1 MSTGWVWDER
11 YMWHDTGHAA
21 AFLTAGGVLEPDEH
35 VERPATKRRLRN
47 LLEVSGTLEQLTPIP
62 AREATTEELTRV
74 HSAAHVEHVKQV
86 SAAGG
91 GMAGDQTPIGPGGYE
106 IVALAAGGAIAAVDA
121 VLGGQVDNA
130 YALIRPPGHHSGI
143 DQSLGF
149 CVFNNVAVAAE
160 HARAVDGLKRVA
172 IIDWDAHH
180 GNGTQEIFWNQP
192 DVLTISI
199 HQDGG
204 YPPRSGL
211 VDERGSEG
219 ALATNINIPLPPGAG
234 VGAYQAAIEQ
244 IVVPS
249 LHAFRPELIIVA
261 CGFDASPMDPL
272 ARMMVHSAGFA
283 AMTASVMAAADE
295 LCDGRLVFCHEGGYA
310 APYVPFCGLAVIE
323 TLSGHSSG
331 VEDPFLGGYAALPF
345 QEIQPHQAAAIE
357 AAAPDLAKLKEASS

>member
-47 LLEVSGTLEQLTPIP
+47 LLEVSGMLDQLTPLK
-62 AREATTEELTRV
+62 AREATAEELMRV
-74 HSAAHVEHVKQV
+74 HSSAHVEHVQEV
-86 SAAGG
+86 SNSGG

-106 IVALAAGGAIAAVDA
+106 IVALAAGGAIAAIDA
-121 VLGGQVDNA
+121 VLSGEVNNA

-160 HARAVDGLKRVA
+160 HARVVHGLKRVA

-180 GNGTQEIFWNQP
+180 GNGTQEIFWDQP
-192 DVLTISI
+192 GVLTISI
-199 HQDGG
+199 HQDGC
-204 YPPRSGL
+204 YPPQSGL
-211 VDERGSEG
+211 VDECGSEQ
-219 ALATNINIPLPPGAG
+219 ALATNINIPLPPGSG
-234 VGAYQAAIEQ
+234 VGAYQASVEQ
-244 IVVPS
+244 IVVPA
-249 LHAFRPELIIVA
+249 LNAFRPEMVIVA

-272 ARMMVHSAGFA
+272 ARMMVHSGGFA
-283 AMTASVMAAADE
+283 AMTASVMTAADE
-295 LCDGRLVFCHEGGYA
+295 LCGGRLVFCHEGGYA

-323 TLSGHSSG
+323 TLSGYSSG
-331 VEDPFLGGYAALPF
+331 VEDPFLRGYESLPF
-345 QEIQPHQAAAIE
+345 QDLQAHQASAVE
-357 AAAPDLAKLKEASS
+357 AAAPDLGKLEEASS